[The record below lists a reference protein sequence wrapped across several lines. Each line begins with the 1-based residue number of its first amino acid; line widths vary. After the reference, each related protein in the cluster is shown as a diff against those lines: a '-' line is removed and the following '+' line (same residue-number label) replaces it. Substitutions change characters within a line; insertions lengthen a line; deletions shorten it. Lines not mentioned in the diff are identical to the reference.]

1 MNSGVNISK
10 ALYFEGVVEQRK
22 ALEHLLMTDPEIE
35 KKVQK
40 IIGEVLKVVRHNM
53 TQAARAEMKED
64 PRYAARSVR
73 TMVYRQILGGN
84 VNILRK
90 KRAGQIGNYDKP
102 RKLQPGQRGGNRIE
116 RSERSKMLDSY
127 MGSDRGFVLRFL
139 NAGTT
144 ARRSRYGNRGSLD
157 SRQWFGQRSQAAM
170 EQASATLAQ
179 YIDQLIQQEFNAQ

>member
-90 KRAGQIGNYDKP
+90 KRAGQIGSYEKP

-144 ARRSRYGNRGSLD
+144 ARRSRNGNRGSID
-157 SRQWFGQRSQAAM
+157 SRQWFGPRSQAAM